1 MYAERGF
8 FRACPPFA
16 SSVESASFFPA
27 FFFEDFF
34 SSYFCDLSAGTAF
47 MEAFAAPL
55 EALEAFFPL
64 CWSSGWRSPS
74 FFNFSF
80 VLCVSLAS
88 VFYLKVTEN
97 CNASVICACVID
109 MAASILYL

>member
-64 CWSSGWRSPS
+64 CWSSGLRSPS
-74 FFNFSF
+74 FFNFELSPAWAPSKTSAR
-80 VLCVSLAS
+80 SLKNLEARSEAS
-88 VFYLKVTEN
+88 L
-97 CNASVICACVID
+97 S
-109 MAASILYL
+109 

>member
-64 CWSSGWRSPS
+64 CWSSGLRSPS
-74 FFNFSF
+74 FFNFE
-80 VLCVSLAS
+80 LS
-88 VFYLKVTEN
+88 VEKSNQINYQNKFLRELLNMIWKK
-97 CNASVICACVID
+97 
-109 MAASILYL
+109 